1 MTGARPLLIAVS
13 LVWTVVWLSTQTL
26 PSSPLATAPTV
37 AIGVI
42 ANLLVVWG
50 YPSVIRRPR
59 RLSGLSA
66 APIESPLGDPLAL
79 VGRSMSTLRKGL
91 ADGALSQ
98 SATLLLP
105 VTGGRVVE
113 ITDTERVLGTAL
125 ASTPDAAAAASIES
139 LASEPDHQDTPSYTY
154 RTALSAASR
163 EAIGAGDSVWV
174 DGGEGLVV
182 ATPLRVDDHIVGTL
196 CVTFDETS
204 PPPIDRLDAVA
215 RLLSLYME
223 VGDLTQ
229 QAQLASDARLDA
241 LRSQINPHFL
251 FNTLNTIA
259 SKSRTDA
266 DEARQLLQRL
276 ADFFRYATQ
285 QEGQYAE
292 FAQEY
297 FFVRTYLSLE
307 QARFSERL
315 GVHYDIDP
323 QVLPAQVPVLVIQPL
338 VENAVKH
345 GIAPKPKGGTVTLRA
360 RVDPL
365 AGSIRIS
372 VRDNGIGI
380 APELLA
386 DVAAGSYRSESGG
399 VGVRNI
405 HDRLDQLYGTRYR
418 FDIRSSPGR
427 GTRIELELP
436 L

>member
-1 MTGARPLLIAVS
+1 MTGVRPLLVAVCAVWV
-13 LVWTVVWLSTQTL
+13 LVWLCTQTL
-26 PSSPLATAPTV
+26 TSSPLETGPTV
-37 AIGVI
+37 AIGVGLT
-42 ANLLVVWG
+42 LLAIVG
-50 YPSVIRRPR
+50 YPSVIRGPR

-66 APIESPLGDPLAL
+66 ASIESPIGDPLA
-79 VGRSMSTLRKGL
+79 VIGRTISNLGEGL
-91 ADGALSQ
+91 AEGAISQ

-105 VTGGRVVE
+105 VTGGTTVE
-113 ITDTERVLGTAL
+113 ITDTKHVLGSAT
-125 ASTPDAAAAASIES
+125 AAARRSS
-139 LASEPDHQDTPSYTY
+139 STS
-154 RTALSAASR
+154 ALSTTKPEIDPVDNTPHYELSALSQT
-163 EAIGAGDSVWV
+163 AIQQGSSAWHKGD
-174 DGGEGLVV
+174 DALVV

-196 CVTFDETS
+196 CVTFDES
-204 PPPIDRLDAVA
+204 EPPPLDRLDALA

-223 VGDLTQ
+223 IGDLTQ
-229 QAQLASDARLDA
+229 RAQLATDARLDA
-241 LRSQINPHFL
+241 LRAQINPHFL

-259 SKSRTDA
+259 SKSRTDP

-292 FAQEY
+292 FANEY

-315 GVHYDIDP
+315 EVIYDIDP

-345 GIAPKPKGGTVTLRA
+345 GIAPKPKGGAVTLKA
-360 RVDPL
+360 RVNTI

-372 VRDNGIGI
+372 VRDNGIGM

-386 DVAAGSYRSESGG
+386 EVAASTYRSSSGG
-399 VGVRNI
+399 VGLRNI
-405 HDRLDQLYGTRYR
+405 HERLDQLYGPRYG

>member
-1 MTGARPLLIAVS
+1 MKGTRPLLAAIVVIWA
-13 LVWTVVWLSTQTL
+13 VVWLSTQAL
-26 PSSPLATAPTV
+26 PASALGTAPTIGIGLVGTLV
-37 AIGVI
+37 A
-42 ANLLVVWG
+42 VWG
-50 YPSVIRRPR
+50 YPSVIGGPR
-59 RLSGLSA
+59 RFRGLSA
-66 APIESPLGDPLAL
+66 APIEARLGDPLAL
-79 VGRSMSTLRKGL
+79 VGRTMHDLREGL
-91 ADGALSQ
+91 TDGAISQ

-105 VTGGRVVE
+105 VTGGSEVQ
-113 ITDTERVLGTAL
+113 ITDTVAVLGSAQAGASAGTANGEATPQSVGTEGHNNGEL
-125 ASTPDAAAAASIES
+125 SPASAEAVRQGTSAWRK
-139 LASEPDHQDTPSYTY
+139 HQ
-154 RTALSAASR
+154 
-163 EAIGAGDSVWV
+163 
-174 DGGEGLVV
+174 GGMQV

-196 CVTFDETS
+196 CVTFDDLDT
-204 PPPIDRLDAVA
+204 PPLDRLGAVA

-229 QAQLASDARLDA
+229 QAQLAADARLDA
-241 LRSQINPHFL
+241 LRAQINPHFL

-259 SKSRTDA
+259 SKSRTDP
-266 DEARQLLQRL
+266 DEARHLLQRL

-315 GVHYDIDP
+315 EVIYDIDP
-323 QVLPAQVPVLVIQPL
+323 QVLPIQVPVLVIQPL

-345 GIAPKPKGGTVTLRA
+345 GIAPQPKGGVLTLRA
-360 RVDPL
+360 RVDTL
-365 AGSIRIS
+365 ASSIRIS
-372 VRDNGIGI
+372 VRDNGIGM

-386 DVAAGSYRSESGG
+386 DVAGGKYRSRSGG

-405 HDRLDQLYGTRYR
+405 HERLDQLYGQRYQ
-418 FDIRSSPGR
+418 FDIRSSPGK